1 MSFNV
6 HFTNLQITD
15 FVSKNAR
22 NRMKDAIKK
31 NLNKD
36 NIDTFDEF
44 KKELIKKYLKDD
56 NVHDL
61 DLTYT
66 LDDNNLKL
74 KLEKTVS
81 ELHKREILR
90 KKLRDRIRDKRAP
103 VTTQKQ
109 FLKQQK
115 QENKTLAK
123 DPRVSKEMINAY
135 FRAKVTINKDIPNPI
150 EVLDNKSK
158 YVDEVFQH
166 LLNLSQK
173 CPDKEKLM
181 QVMNNDYVNYI
192 QLVCD
197 FDYKK
202 YLDQFFRKV
211 KEMSNSDSNLPDMI
225 RNVPDNAVNVES
237 VNKKVIEQLDDSDS
251 EKEVIDSDSEKEEDV
266 KEVLESEVTEE
277 KTTNSQDE
285 VVTNV
290 LNTVIDDAISN
301 VD

>member
-6 HFTNLQITD
+6 HFTNLQVTD

-22 NRMKDAIKK
+22 NRMKEAIKK
-31 NLNKD
+31 NLNQNNMD
-36 NIDTFDEF
+36 SFDEF
-44 KKELIKKYLKDD
+44 KKELIEKYLKDD
-56 NVHDL
+56 TVHDL

-66 LDDNNLKL
+66 LENNNLKL

-81 ELHKREILR
+81 EAHKREVLR
-90 KKLRDRIRDKRAP
+90 KKLKDKIRDKRAP
-103 VTTQKQ
+103 TTTQRQ

-123 DPRVSKEMINAY
+123 DSRVTKEMINAY

-181 QVMNNDYVNYI
+181 QVMNNDYINYI

-225 RNVPDNAVNVES
+225 RNVPDNTVSAES
-237 VNKKVIEQLDDSDS
+237 VDKKVIEQLDDSDS
-251 EKEVIDSDSEKEEDV
+251 EKEVIDSDDEKDVEKEPLCDSENDIIGDV
-266 KEVLESEVTEE
+266 VNK
-277 KTTNSQDE
+277 
-285 VVTNV
+285 VV
-290 LNTVIDDAISN
+290 DDAISN

>member
-6 HFTNLQITD
+6 HFTNLQVTD

-22 NRMKDAIKK
+22 NRMKEAIKK
-31 NLNKD
+31 KLNQNNMD
-36 NIDTFDEF
+36 SFDEF
-44 KKELIKKYLKDD
+44 KKELIEKYLKDD
-56 NVHDL
+56 TVHDL

-66 LDDNNLKL
+66 LENNNLKL

-81 ELHKREILR
+81 EAHKREVLR
-90 KKLRDRIRDKRAP
+90 KKLKDKIRDKRAP
-103 VTTQKQ
+103 TTTQRQ

-123 DPRVSKEMINAY
+123 DSRVTKEMINAY

-181 QVMNNDYVNYI
+181 QVMNNDYINYI

-225 RNVPDNAVNVES
+225 RNVPDNTVSAES
-237 VNKKVIEQLDDSDS
+237 VDKKVIEQLDDSDS
-251 EKEVIDSDSEKEEDV
+251 EKEVIDSDDEKDVEKEPLCDSENDIIGDV
-266 KEVLESEVTEE
+266 VNK
-277 KTTNSQDE
+277 
-285 VVTNV
+285 VV
-290 LNTVIDDAISN
+290 DDAISN

>member
-6 HFTNLQITD
+6 HFTNLQVTD

-22 NRMKDAIKK
+22 NRMKEAIKK
-31 NLNKD
+31 NLNQD
-36 NIDTFDEF
+36 NMDSFDEF
-44 KKELIKKYLKDD
+44 KKELIEKYLKDD
-56 NVHDL
+56 TVHDL

-66 LDDNNLKL
+66 LEDNNLKL

-81 ELHKREILR
+81 EAYKREVLR
-90 KKLRDRIRDKRAP
+90 KKLRDKIRNKRAP
-103 VTTQKQ
+103 ATTQRQ

-123 DPRVSKEMINAY
+123 DSRVSKEMTDAY
-135 FRAKVTINKDIPNPI
+135 FRAKVTVNKDIPNPI

-181 QVMNNDYVNYI
+181 QVMNNDYINYI

-225 RNVPDNAVNVES
+225 KNVPDNTVSAES
-237 VNKKVIEQLDDSDS
+237 VDKKVMEQLDDSDS
-251 EKEVIDSDSEKEEDV
+251 EKEVIDSETT
-266 KEVLESEVTEE
+266 EVTCSENE
-277 KTTNSQDE
+277 IIGDIVNKMVDDTI
-285 VVTNV
+285 TNV
-290 LNTVIDDAISN
+290 D
-301 VD
+301 

>member
-6 HFTNLQITD
+6 HFTNLQVTD

-22 NRMKDAIKK
+22 NRMKEAIKK
-31 NLNKD
+31 NLNQNNMD
-36 NIDTFDEF
+36 SFDEF

-56 NVHDL
+56 TVHDL

-66 LDDNNLKL
+66 LENNNLKL

-81 ELHKREILR
+81 EAHKREVLR
-90 KKLRDRIRDKRAP
+90 KKLKDKIRDKRAP
-103 VTTQKQ
+103 TTTQRQ

-123 DPRVSKEMINAY
+123 DSRVTKEMINAY

-181 QVMNNDYVNYI
+181 QVMNNDYINYI

-225 RNVPDNAVNVES
+225 RNVPDNTVSAES
-237 VNKKVIEQLDDSDS
+237 VDKKVIEQLDDSDS
-251 EKEVIDSDSEKEEDV
+251 EKEVIDSDDEKDVEKEPLCDSENDIIGDV
-266 KEVLESEVTEE
+266 VNK
-277 KTTNSQDE
+277 
-285 VVTNV
+285 VV
-290 LNTVIDDAISN
+290 DDAISN

>member
-6 HFTNLQITD
+6 HFTNLQVTD

-31 NLNKD
+31 NLNQD
-36 NIDTFDEF
+36 NMDTFDEF
-44 KKELIKKYLKDD
+44 KKELIEKYLKDD
-56 NVHDL
+56 KVHDL

-66 LDDNNLKL
+66 LENNNLKL

-81 ELHKREILR
+81 EAHKREVLK
-90 KKLRDRIRDKRAP
+90 KKLRDRIKGKRAP
-103 VTTQKQ
+103 VTTQSQ

-135 FRAKVTINKDIPNPI
+135 FRAKVTINKDVPNPT

-158 YVDEVFQH
+158 YVDEIFQH

-181 QVMNNDYVNYI
+181 QVMNNDYINYI

-202 YLDQFFRKV
+202 YIDQFFRKV

-225 RNVPDNAVNVES
+225 RNVPDNTVDAES
-237 VNKKVIEQLDDSDS
+237 VDTKIMEQLDDSDD
-251 EKEVIDSDSEKEEDV
+251 EKEVIDSEEEKDVEEKEVVD
-266 KEVLESEVTEE
+266 SEVTEE
-277 KTTNSQDE
+277 KPTDLEDE
-285 VVTNV
+285 IITNV
-290 LNTVIDDAISN
+290 VGKVVDDAINN

>member
-6 HFTNLQITD
+6 HFTNLQVTD

-22 NRMKDAIKK
+22 NRMKEVIKK
-31 NLNKD
+31 KLNKD
-36 NIDTFDEF
+36 NMDSFDEF
-44 KKELIKKYLKDD
+44 KKELIEKYLKDD
-56 NVHDL
+56 TVHDL

-66 LDDNNLKL
+66 LEENNLKL

-81 ELHKREILR
+81 EAHKREVLR
-90 KKLRDRIRDKRAP
+90 KKLRDKIKNKRAP
-103 VTTQKQ
+103 ATTQRQ

-115 QENKTLAK
+115 QENKNLAK
-123 DPRVSKEMINAY
+123 DSRVSKEMINSY

-181 QVMNNDYVNYI
+181 QVMNNDYINYI

-225 RNVPDNAVNVES
+225 RNVPDNTVSVES
-237 VNKKVIEQLDDSDS
+237 VDKKVIEQLDDSDS
-251 EKEVIDSDSEKEEDV
+251 EKEVIDSDDEKDVEKESLCDSENEIIGDV
-266 KEVLESEVTEE
+266 VNK
-277 KTTNSQDE
+277 
-285 VVTNV
+285 VV
-290 LNTVIDDAISN
+290 DDAITN

>member
-31 NLNKD
+31 NLNQD
-36 NIDTFDEF
+36 NMNTFDEF
-44 KKELIKKYLKDD
+44 KKELIENYLKDD
-56 NVHDL
+56 NMHDL

-66 LDDNNLKL
+66 LESNNLKL

-81 ELHKREILR
+81 ESHKRELLR
-90 KKLRDRIRDKRAP
+90 KKLKDRIKNKRAP

-135 FRAKVTINKDIPNPI
+135 FRAKLTINKDIPNPI
-150 EVLDNKSK
+150 EVLDNNNK

-173 CPDKEKLM
+173 CPNKEKLM
-181 QVMNNDYVNYI
+181 EVMNNDYINYI
-192 QLVCD
+192 QLVCG

-202 YLDQFFRKV
+202 HLDQFFRKV
-211 KEMSNSDSNLPDMI
+211 KEMSDSDSNLPDMI
-225 RNVPDNAVNVES
+225 RNVPDNTIATES
-237 VNKKVIEQLDDSDS
+237 VDKKIMEQLDDSDS
-251 EKEVIDSDSEKEEDV
+251 EKEVIDSSSEKEEDE
-266 KEVLESEVTEE
+266 KEVDESEVTEE
-277 KTTNSQDE
+277 KSTNSQDE

-290 LNTVIDDAISN
+290 LNNVIDDAINN

>member
-6 HFTNLQITD
+6 HFTNLQVTD

-22 NRMKDAIKK
+22 NRMKEAIKK
-31 NLNKD
+31 KLNKD
-36 NIDTFDEF
+36 NMDSFDEL
-44 KKELIKKYLKDD
+44 KKELIEKYLKDD
-56 NVHDL
+56 KVHDL

-66 LDDNNLKL
+66 LEDDNLKL

-81 ELHKREILR
+81 EAHKREVLR
-90 KKLRDRIRDKRAP
+90 KKLRDKIRDKRAP
-103 VTTQKQ
+103 ATTQRQ
-109 FLKQQK
+109 FLRQQK

-123 DPRVSKEMINAY
+123 DSRVSKEMINAY

-181 QVMNNDYVNYI
+181 QVMNNDYINYI

-211 KEMSNSDSNLPDMI
+211 KEMSNSDSNLPEMI
-225 RNVPDNAVNVES
+225 RNVPDNTVSAEAVD
-237 VNKKVIEQLDDSDS
+237 KKVIEQLDDSDS
-251 EKEVIDSDSEKEEDV
+251 EKEVIDSDDEKDVEKEALCDSENAIIGDV
-266 KEVLESEVTEE
+266 VNK
-277 KTTNSQDE
+277 
-285 VVTNV
+285 VV
-290 LNTVIDDAISN
+290 DDVISN

>member
-6 HFTNLQITD
+6 HFTNLQVTD

-22 NRMKDAIKK
+22 NRMKEVIKK
-31 NLNKD
+31 KLNKD
-36 NIDTFDEF
+36 NMDSFDEF
-44 KKELIKKYLKDD
+44 KKELIEKYLKDD
-56 NVHDL
+56 TVHDL

-66 LDDNNLKL
+66 LEENNLKL

-81 ELHKREILR
+81 EAHKREVLR
-90 KKLRDRIRDKRAP
+90 KKLRDKIKNKRAP
-103 VTTQKQ
+103 ATTQRQ

-115 QENKTLAK
+115 QENKNLAK
-123 DPRVSKEMINAY
+123 DSRVSKEMINSY

-181 QVMNNDYVNYI
+181 QVMNNDYINYI

-225 RNVPDNAVNVES
+225 KNVPDNTVSAES
-237 VNKKVIEQLDDSDS
+237 VDKKVMEQLDDSDS
-251 EKEVIDSDSEKEEDV
+251 EKEVIDSDEEKDVLFDSETT
-266 KEVLESEVTEE
+266 EVTCSENE
-277 KTTNSQDE
+277 IIGD
-285 VVTNV
+285 VVNKMVDDTITNV
-290 LNTVIDDAISN
+290 D
-301 VD
+301 

>member
-6 HFTNLQITD
+6 HFTNLQVTD

-22 NRMKDAIKK
+22 NRMKEAIKK
-31 NLNKD
+31 KLNQNNMD
-36 NIDTFDEF
+36 SFDEF
-44 KKELIKKYLKDD
+44 KKELIEKYLKDD
-56 NVHDL
+56 TVHDL

-66 LDDNNLKL
+66 LENNNLKL

-81 ELHKREILR
+81 EAHKREVLR
-90 KKLRDRIRDKRAP
+90 KKLKDKIRDKRAP
-103 VTTQKQ
+103 TTTQRQ

-123 DPRVSKEMINAY
+123 DSRVTKEMINAY

-181 QVMNNDYVNYI
+181 QVMNNDYINYI

-225 RNVPDNAVNVES
+225 RNVPDNTVSAES
-237 VNKKVIEQLDDSDS
+237 VDKKVIEQLDDSDS
-251 EKEVIDSDSEKEEDV
+251 EKEVIDSDDEKDVEKESLCDSENEIIGDV
-266 KEVLESEVTEE
+266 VNK
-277 KTTNSQDE
+277 
-285 VVTNV
+285 VV
-290 LNTVIDDAISN
+290 DDAISN

>member
-6 HFTNLQITD
+6 HFTNLQVTD

-22 NRMKDAIKK
+22 NRMKEAIKK
-31 NLNKD
+31 KLNKD
-36 NIDTFDEF
+36 NMDSFDEL
-44 KKELIKKYLKDD
+44 KKELIEKYLNDD
-56 NVHDL
+56 KVHDL

-66 LDDNNLKL
+66 LEDDNLKL

-81 ELHKREILR
+81 EAHKREVLR
-90 KKLRDRIRDKRAP
+90 KKLRDKIRDKRAP
-103 VTTQKQ
+103 ATTQRQ
-109 FLKQQK
+109 FLRQQK

-123 DPRVSKEMINAY
+123 DSRVSKEMINAY

-181 QVMNNDYVNYI
+181 QVMNNDYINYI

-225 RNVPDNAVNVES
+225 RNVPDNTVSAES
-237 VNKKVIEQLDDSDS
+237 VDKKVIEQLDDSDS
-251 EKEVIDSDSEKEEDV
+251 EKEVIDSDDEKDVEKESLCDSENEIIGDV
-266 KEVLESEVTEE
+266 VNK
-277 KTTNSQDE
+277 
-285 VVTNV
+285 VV
-290 LNTVIDDAISN
+290 DDAISN

>member
-6 HFTNLQITD
+6 HFTNLQVTD

-31 NLNKD
+31 NLNED
-36 NIDTFDEF
+36 NMDSFDEF
-44 KKELIKKYLKDD
+44 KKELIEKYLKNDTI
-56 NVHDL
+56 HDL

-66 LDDNNLKL
+66 LENNNLKL

-81 ELHKREILR
+81 EAHKREVLR
-90 KKLRDRIRDKRAP
+90 KKLRDKIKNKRAP
-103 VTTQKQ
+103 TTTQRQ

-123 DPRVSKEMINAY
+123 DSRVSKEMINAY
-135 FRAKVTINKDIPNPI
+135 FRAKVTINKDVPNPI

-181 QVMNNDYVNYI
+181 QVMNNDYINYI

-225 RNVPDNAVNVES
+225 KNVPDNTVSVES
-237 VNKKVIEQLDDSDS
+237 VDKKVMEQLDDSDS
-251 EKEVIDSDSEKEEDV
+251 EKEVIDSDEEKDT
-266 KEVLESEVTEE
+266 LCNLDVTED
-277 KTTNSQDE
+277 KVIDD
-285 VVTNV
+285 VVNKV
-290 LNTVIDDAISN
+290 VDDAISN

>member
-6 HFTNLQITD
+6 HFTNLQVTD

-22 NRMKDAIKK
+22 NRMKEAIKK
-31 NLNKD
+31 NLNQNNMD
-36 NIDTFDEF
+36 SFDEF
-44 KKELIKKYLKDD
+44 KKELIEKYLKDD
-56 NVHDL
+56 TVHDL

-66 LDDNNLKL
+66 LENNNLKL

-81 ELHKREILR
+81 EAHKREVLR
-90 KKLRDRIRDKRAP
+90 KKLKDKIKNKRAP
-103 VTTQKQ
+103 TTTQRQ

-123 DPRVSKEMINAY
+123 DSRVTKEMINAY

-181 QVMNNDYVNYI
+181 QVMNNDYINYI

-225 RNVPDNAVNVES
+225 RNVPDNTVNAES
-237 VNKKVIEQLDDSDS
+237 VDKKVIEQLDDSDS
-251 EKEVIDSDSEKEEDV
+251 EKEVIDSDDEKDVEKESLCDSENEIIGDV
-266 KEVLESEVTEE
+266 VNK
-277 KTTNSQDE
+277 
-285 VVTNV
+285 VV
-290 LNTVIDDAISN
+290 DDAIGN

>member
-6 HFTNLQITD
+6 HFTNLQVTD

-22 NRMKDAIKK
+22 NRMKNAIKK
-31 NLNKD
+31 NLNQD
-36 NIDTFDEF
+36 NMDTFDEF
-44 KKELIKKYLKDD
+44 KKELIEKYLKND

-66 LDDNNLKL
+66 LESNNLKL

-81 ELHKREILR
+81 ESHKRELLR
-90 KKLRDRIRDKRAP
+90 KKLRDRIKGKRAP
-103 VTTQKQ
+103 VTTQRQ

-123 DPRVSKEMINAY
+123 DPRVSKEMINSY
-135 FRAKVTINKDIPNPI
+135 FRAKLTINKDIPNPI
-150 EVLDNKSK
+150 EVLDDKNK

-173 CPDKEKLM
+173 CPNKEKLM
-181 QVMNNDYVNYI
+181 EVMNNDYINYI

-202 YLDQFFRKV
+202 HLDQFFRKV
-211 KEMSNSDSNLPDMI
+211 KEMSDSDSNLPDMI
-225 RNVPDNAVNVES
+225 RNVPDNTIAAES
-237 VNKKVIEQLDDSDS
+237 VDKKIMEQLDDSDD
-251 EKEVIDSDSEKEEDV
+251 EKEVINSDEDKDVEEKELLD
-266 KEVLESEVTEE
+266 SEVTEE
-277 KTTNSQDE
+277 KPNDSEDEIITNIVDK
-285 VVTNV
+285 VV
-290 LNTVIDDAISN
+290 DDAINN

>member
-6 HFTNLQITD
+6 HFTNLQVTD

-22 NRMKDAIKK
+22 NRMKEAIKK
-31 NLNKD
+31 NLNQD
-36 NIDTFDEF
+36 NMDSFDEF
-44 KKELIKKYLKDD
+44 KKELIEKYLKDD
-56 NVHDL
+56 TVHDL

-66 LDDNNLKL
+66 LEDNNLKL

-81 ELHKREILR
+81 EAYKREVLR
-90 KKLRDRIRDKRAP
+90 KKLRDKIKNKRAP
-103 VTTQKQ
+103 ATTQRQ

-123 DPRVSKEMINAY
+123 DSRVSKEMTDAY

-181 QVMNNDYVNYI
+181 QVMNNDYINYI

-225 RNVPDNAVNVES
+225 KNVPDNTVSAES
-237 VNKKVIEQLDDSDS
+237 VDKKVMEQLDDSDS
-251 EKEVIDSDSEKEEDV
+251 EKEVIDSETT
-266 KEVLESEVTEE
+266 EVTCSENE
-277 KTTNSQDE
+277 IIGDIVNKMVDDTI
-285 VVTNV
+285 TNV
-290 LNTVIDDAISN
+290 D
-301 VD
+301 

>member
-6 HFTNLQITD
+6 HFTNLQVTD

-22 NRMKDAIKK
+22 NRMKEAIKK
-31 NLNKD
+31 KLNKD
-36 NIDTFDEF
+36 NMDSFDEL
-44 KKELIKKYLKDD
+44 KKELIEKYLKDD
-56 NVHDL
+56 KVHDL

-66 LDDNNLKL
+66 LEDDNLKL

-81 ELHKREILR
+81 EAHKREVLR
-90 KKLRDRIRDKRAP
+90 KKLRDKIRDKRAP
-103 VTTQKQ
+103 ATTQRQ
-109 FLKQQK
+109 FLRQQK

-123 DPRVSKEMINAY
+123 DSRVSKEMINAY

-181 QVMNNDYVNYI
+181 QVMNNDYINYI

-211 KEMSNSDSNLPDMI
+211 KEMSNSDSNLPEMI
-225 RNVPDNAVNVES
+225 RNVPDNTVSAEAVD
-237 VNKKVIEQLDDSDS
+237 KKVIEQLDDSDS
-251 EKEVIDSDSEKEEDV
+251 EKEVIDSDDEKDVEKEALCDSENAIIGDV
-266 KEVLESEVTEE
+266 VNK
-277 KTTNSQDE
+277 
-285 VVTNV
+285 VV
-290 LNTVIDDAISN
+290 DDAISN